1 MEKLKKIILPI
12 MSAVVVV
19 STLISSQA
27 SAATT
32 TFKDVQANHWAK
44 SAIES
49 AVSKGYFKGYG
60 NGLFKPNASVTRAEF
75 ASLIS
80 RVAKDMSFP
89 EDAQTDSFKDL
100 NGHWSKAEVDRAISL
115 GFINTKDYPNGFKPS
130 TPITREEM
138 AKWLS
143 SGLVASSAEYKTAF
157 AETKETLL
165 PVKESFKPGIAQDK
179 IPYLAVAI
187 GTNLMNGFPDGSF
200 GMDKSTTRAESS
212 AILLR
217 LENVLKKDAV
227 AFDDLNELRMVGI
240 EKSNLELVSSLTT
253 GNTSISDIS
262 GKRKTFRNGSGSLV
276 FHRLIAVNVQEWNKK
291 KSIYA
296 PLFVASDDKSFYD
309 EMRNVL
315 PVFSEITIYPKAKD
329 FDVIHYLNGVI
340 DFTGGSKIVNKL
352 HEKYGYISLP
362 NMNTKQFFKE
372 NNKGVR
378 LWVANY
384 IDLNNPNSQFDMDGG
399 SFAVIRK
406 K

>member
-1 MEKLKKIILPI
+1 MEKLKKIMLPI

-80 RVAKDMSFP
+80 RVAKDMTLP

-100 NGHWSKAEVDRAISL
+100 KGHWSKAEVDRAVTL

-157 AETKETLL
+157 AETKGTLL

-179 IPYLAVAI
+179 IPYLALAM

-200 GMDKSTTRAESS
+200 GMDETTTRAESS

-217 LENVLKKDAV
+217 LENVLKKEAV
-227 AFDDLNELRMVGI
+227 TFDDLNELRMMGT
-240 EKSNLELVSSLTT
+240 KKTNLELVSSLTT
-253 GNTSISDIS
+253 GKTSIADIS

-276 FHRLIAVNVQEWNKK
+276 FHRLIGINTSEPKK
-291 KSIYA
+291 KDSIYTS
-296 PLFVASDDKSFYD
+296 LFMTEFGMNKNKNSG
-309 EMRNVL
+309 VL
-315 PVFSEITIYPKAKD
+315 PVFKEITIYPKKQG
-329 FDVIHYLNGVI
+329 FDIGDYKNGVI
-340 DFTGGSKIVNKL
+340 DMTGGMTITNKL
-352 HEKYGYISLP
+352 NQKYGYEVIP
-362 NMNTKQFFKE
+362 NLEPAKFFAKNKNGVKVWVVENLKIKDFYGQF
-372 NNKGVR
+372 N
-378 LWVANY
+378 
-384 IDLNNPNSQFDMDGG
+384 MDDG
-399 SFAVIRK
+399 SYAVISNNN
-406 K
+406 

>member
-1 MEKLKKIILPI
+1 MKKIMFPI

-19 STLISSQA
+19 STLISFQA

-80 RVAKDMSFP
+80 RVAKDMPLP
-89 EDAQTDSFKDL
+89 EDAKTNSFKDL

-143 SGLVASSAEYKTAF
+143 SGLVASSDEYKTAF
-157 AETKETLL
+157 AETKGTLL
-165 PVKESFKPGIAQDK
+165 PVKESFKPGVAQDK
-179 IPYLAVAI
+179 IPYLALAM

-200 GMDKSTTRAESS
+200 GMDKTTTRAESS

-217 LENVLKKDAV
+217 LENVLKKEATS
-227 AFDDLNELRMVGI
+227 FDDLNELRMVGT

-253 GNTSISDIS
+253 GNTSIADIS

-276 FHRLIAVNVQEWNKK
+276 FHRLIGINTSEPKK
-291 KSIYA
+291 KASIYTS
-296 PLFVASDDKSFYD
+296 LFMTEFGMNKYKNSGL
-309 EMRNVL
+309 L
-315 PVFSEITIYPKAKD
+315 PVFKEITIYPTKNG
-329 FDVIHYLNGVI
+329 FDVGDYLNGVI
-340 DFTGGSKIVNKL
+340 DMNAGYAITNKL
-352 HEKYGYISLP
+352 GEKYGYYSIPTLEP
-362 NMNTKQFFKE
+362 AKFFAQHKS
-372 NNKGVR
+372 GVR
-378 LWVANY
+378 VWVTDN
-384 IDLNNPNSQFDMDGG
+384 LNLDKPAGQFNMDDG
-399 SFAVIRK
+399 SYAVIINND
-406 K
+406 

>member
-1 MEKLKKIILPI
+1 MKKIMLPI
-12 MSAVVVV
+12 MSAVVVI

-80 RVAKDMSFP
+80 RVAKDMTHP

-100 NGHWSKAEVDRAISL
+100 KGHWSKAEVDRAVTL

-143 SGLVASSAEYKTAF
+143 SGLVASSDEYKTAF
-157 AETKETLL
+157 AETKGTLL

-179 IPYLAVAI
+179 IPYLALAM

-200 GMDKSTTRAESS
+200 GMDKTTTRAESS

-217 LENVLKKDAV
+217 LENVLKKEATS
-227 AFDDLNELRMVGI
+227 FDDLNELRMVGT
-240 EKSNLELVSSLTT
+240 EKSNIELVSNLTT
-253 GNTSISDIS
+253 GNTSIADIS

-276 FHRLIAVNVQEWNKK
+276 FHRLIGVNISDWNKK

-296 PLFVASDDKSFYD
+296 PLFVDDLDKSFYKN
-309 EMRNVL
+309 RNVF
-315 PVFSEITIYPKAKD
+315 PVFSELTIYPKAKD
-329 FDVIHYLNGVI
+329 FSISHYSNGVI
-340 DFTGGSKIVNKL
+340 DMTGGSRIDNGLDAKFGYQILPNLESAKFFAKYKNGIKLWVVN
-352 HEKYGYISLP
+352 YISL
-362 NMNTKQFFKE
+362 
-372 NNKGVR
+372 
-378 LWVANY
+378 
-384 IDLNNPNSQFDMDGG
+384 DNPNNQFNMDDG
-399 SFAVIRK
+399 SFAVIK
-406 K
+406 KK

>member
-1 MEKLKKIILPI
+1 MKKIMLPI

-80 RVAKDMSFP
+80 RVAKDMTLP

-100 NGHWSKAEVDRAISL
+100 KGHWSKAEVDRAVTL

-143 SGLVASSAEYKTAF
+143 SGLVASSDEYKTAF
-157 AETKETLL
+157 AETKGTLL

-179 IPYLAVAI
+179 IPYLALAM

-200 GMDKSTTRAESS
+200 GMDKTTTRAESS

-217 LENVLKKDAV
+217 LENVLKKEAV
-227 AFDDLNELRMVGI
+227 TFDDLNELRMMAT
-240 EKSNLELVSSLTT
+240 KKTNLELVSSLTT
-253 GNTSISDIS
+253 GKTSIADIS

-276 FHRLIAVNVQEWNKK
+276 FHRLIGINTSEPKK
-291 KSIYA
+291 KDSIYTS
-296 PLFVASDDKSFYD
+296 LFMTEFGMNKYKNSGL
-309 EMRNVL
+309 L
-315 PVFSEITIYPKAKD
+315 PVFTEITIYPKKNGFAIGD
-329 FDVIHYLNGVI
+329 LVSGVI
-340 DFTGGSKIVNKL
+340 DMNGRGMTITNKL
-352 HEKYGYISLP
+352 DEKYGYVTVP
-362 NMNTKQFFKE
+362 NIETAKFFAKYKNGVKVWMVDYLEIKDFYGQF
-372 NNKGVR
+372 N
-378 LWVANY
+378 
-384 IDLNNPNSQFDMDGG
+384 MDDG
-399 SFAVIRK
+399 SYAVISNNN
-406 K
+406 

>member
-1 MEKLKKIILPI
+1 MKIYIVVKRVKKQRRHKEHAETRESLTKLNLTNRRVEKLKKIMLPI

-49 AVSKGYFKGYG
+49 AVSMGYFKGYG

-80 RVAKDMSFP
+80 RVAKDMTLP

-100 NGHWSKAEVDRAISL
+100 NGHWSKAEVDRAVTL
-115 GFINTKDYPNGFKPS
+115 GFINTKEYPNGFKPS

-157 AETKETLL
+157 AETKGTLL

-179 IPYLAVAI
+179 IPYLAVAM

-200 GMDKSTTRAESS
+200 GMDKTTTRA
-212 AILLR
+212 
-217 LENVLKKDAV
+217 
-227 AFDDLNELRMVGI
+227 GI
-240 EKSNLELVSSLTT
+240 FCYFVTSRKCTEKRSY
-253 GNTSISDIS
+253 DI
-262 GKRKTFRNGSGSLV
+262 
-276 FHRLIAVNVQEWNKK
+276 
-291 KSIYA
+291 
-296 PLFVASDDKSFYD
+296 
-309 EMRNVL
+309 
-315 PVFSEITIYPKAKD
+315 
-329 FDVIHYLNGVI
+329 
-340 DFTGGSKIVNKL
+340 
-352 HEKYGYISLP
+352 
-362 NMNTKQFFKE
+362 
-372 NNKGVR
+372 
-378 LWVANY
+378 
-384 IDLNNPNSQFDMDGG
+384 
-399 SFAVIRK
+399 
-406 K
+406 